1 MLSAERCENEEL
13 RRDELVCTMH
23 PPKALNSLQDK
34 KSATGAPGVD
44 LNYIILHHKK
54 NKIHRT
60 ESGVSSYIT
69 AGML

>member
-13 RRDELVCTMH
+13 RRDELVCAMH
-23 PPKALNSLQDK
+23 PSKALNSLQGK

-54 NKIHRT
+54 QDT
-60 ESGVSSYIT
+60 PY
-69 AGML
+69 